1 MTTIGTRIREE
12 RMAAAISQSDF
23 AKSLN
28 ISQSTLS
35 KWENGTNEPA
45 FSDVVRISDELN
57 ISLSRLAGINEPTVN
72 ESKPITNDY
81 LITAVLWLVSI
92 LLSPFGII
100 FDLIAIVYSF
110 KKNLPAFVKTI
121 GILILPFLINHLMSA
136 LSLYLQ
142 IWFQQ

>member
-57 ISLSRLAGINEPTVN
+57 ISLSRLAGIDEPTVN

-92 LLSPFGII
+92 LLSPFGIV

>member
-1 MTTIGTRIREE
+1 MTMIGTRIREE

-57 ISLSRLAGINEPTVN
+57 ISLSRLAGIDEPTVN

-92 LLSPFGII
+92 LLSPFGIV

-136 LSLYLQ
+136 LNLYLQ

>member
-57 ISLSRLAGINEPTVN
+57 ISLSRLAGIDEPTVN

-92 LLSPFGII
+92 LLSPFGIV

-136 LSLYLQ
+136 LNLYLQ

>member
-1 MTTIGTRIREE
+1 
-12 RMAAAISQSDF
+12 MAAAISQSDF

-45 FSDVVRISDELN
+45 FSDVIRISDALN
-57 ISLSRLAGINEPTVN
+57 ISLSRLAGKNEPVV
-72 ESKPITNDY
+72 EEEIPVTNDY
-81 LITAVLWLVSI
+81 LITAALWLVSI

-100 FDLIAIVYSF
+100 FDIVAIVYSYR
-110 KKNLPAFVKTI
+110 KNLPTFIKII

-136 LSLYLQ
+136 MNLYLEILFPQ
-142 IWFQQ
+142 IFPI

>member
-57 ISLSRLAGINEPTVN
+57 ISLSRLAGIDEPTVN

-92 LLSPFGII
+92 LLSPFGIV

-110 KKNLPAFVKTI
+110 KKNLPVFVKTI

-136 LSLYLQ
+136 LNLYLQ